1 MTPEEA
7 YHFYEED
14 EDPEKIFAIFDAGPK
29 SVTSP
34 PIYAA
39 WTPGS
44 SITIYKQAAGL
55 YRELKGKMLPRV
67 SASGPASYAL
77 GRA

>member
-34 PIYAA
+34 PVYAA

-44 SITIYKQAAGL
+44 RIPIYQQAAGL
-55 YRELKGKMLPRV
+55 YGELKAKMLRGV

-77 GRA
+77 GIA